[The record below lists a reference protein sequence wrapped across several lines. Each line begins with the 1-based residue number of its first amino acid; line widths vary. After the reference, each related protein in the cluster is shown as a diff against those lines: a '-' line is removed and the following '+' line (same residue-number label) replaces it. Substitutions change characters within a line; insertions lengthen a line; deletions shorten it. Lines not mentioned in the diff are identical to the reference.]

1 MIKINFIFN
10 VHNFSISAI
19 VKWILSACLN
29 IRSLSGMLD
38 KTNVFLNEIAR
49 LKKLKEIKVMA
60 GKASELKE
68 VTFYH

>member
-1 MIKINFIFN
+1 MMKINFILK

-29 IRSLSGMLD
+29 IHSLSGMLD
-38 KTNVFLNEIAR
+38 KPDVFFNEIAR

-60 GKASELKE
+60 DNASELKE
-68 VTFYH
+68 VTFCH